1 MEELFKYISSTTDVL
16 PYKNY
21 RFYELFKE
29 LGILYLGDLLNEKML
44 ERLERVLPTSQINEI
59 KGFIAISRFVYFGQD
74 LDTEFLD
81 STIKKDDPVPSNEF
95 LKSLGFDKKQT
106 LEMRYFLKSYQ
117 KKIATDLSLYD
128 YFLAFIK
135 SRKWLNLKTEMIVGF
150 YTSNYERK
158 KRDNKRESIKDDFIL
173 CTCFQPFYAYFK
185 SLDIDYPEYLLD
197 EEYFRVINKNCS
209 KEQRAQI
216 DNFRKLIIRRCQR
229 DTSYISILN
238 MTIIDFSNGD
248 SNNLLEELGF
258 NPIQKKLFMHY
269 IMLYT
274 ATHHTRYVR
283 LIDIFA
289 HYKRSHYSFKNDLD
303 TITEFYLKIYA
314 RDKEPNYEDEE
325 RKAIERQIYNLGKLK
340 ASLENQIDKLENK
353 LRTKNTHSL

>member
-117 KKIATDLSLYD
+117 KK
-128 YFLAFIK
+128 
-135 SRKWLNLKTEMIVGF
+135 
-150 YTSNYERK
+150 
-158 KRDNKRESIKDDFIL
+158 
-173 CTCFQPFYAYFK
+173 
-185 SLDIDYPEYLLD
+185 
-197 EEYFRVINKNCS
+197 
-209 KEQRAQI
+209 
-216 DNFRKLIIRRCQR
+216 
-229 DTSYISILN
+229 
-238 MTIIDFSNGD
+238 
-248 SNNLLEELGF
+248 
-258 NPIQKKLFMHY
+258 
-269 IMLYT
+269 
-274 ATHHTRYVR
+274 
-283 LIDIFA
+283 
-289 HYKRSHYSFKNDLD
+289 
-303 TITEFYLKIYA
+303 
-314 RDKEPNYEDEE
+314 
-325 RKAIERQIYNLGKLK
+325 
-340 ASLENQIDKLENK
+340 
-353 LRTKNTHSL
+353 